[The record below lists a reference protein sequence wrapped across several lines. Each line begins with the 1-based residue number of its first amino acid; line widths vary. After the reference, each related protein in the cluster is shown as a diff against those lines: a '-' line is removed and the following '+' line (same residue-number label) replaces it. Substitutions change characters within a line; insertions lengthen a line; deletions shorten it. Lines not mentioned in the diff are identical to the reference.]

1 MMEVMNYDYNNPGKV
16 SAHVLLAQAFISKER
31 TPEQI
36 ERFKMWASMS
46 KRAKEIEPILQMVQV
61 KLVEQVKQASM

>member
-36 ERFKMWASMS
+36 ERFKRLGSMS
-46 KRAKEIEPILQMVQV
+46 PNAMEIATILQNVQV
-61 KLVEQVKQASM
+61 KALEQVKQATM